1 MVQLRHVPHCL
12 HLELLLKSNLTFLP
26 PWPCPAPR
34 WLGVGPS
41 SHLSQPRSVRG
52 AGLQQRK
59 SHVPKTKTKVSTHP
73 QCSSSTHPV
82 FLCPQ
87 PPQKPTGHWSLRP
100 KMSQGRSEGFSW
112 GTGIS
117 LHAKQGLYL
126 ILTSA
131 QPPWPTGA
139 RAASPAGGVEPPVSQ
154 PRQPWKCL
162 LSRALLTPNTLQSL
176 LPKGSPCR
184 CLGMELGARTAQAAE
199 VDPVPASPCPAV
211 HSTLSFQR
219 SNRNRSFSPGL
230 RPQGILRGYQEASCK
245 PPSFSSCM

>member
-1 MVQLRHVPHCL
+1 MPSTALARSGAFFPSQPTSFRPWSWAPAEKEPRSKNENKSLHSSPVLFIYTPCLPLPPATTETHRALEPSSQNESGPLRGVQLGHRNFPSCQARALPH
-12 HLELLLKSNLTFLP
+12 TD
-26 PWPCPAPR
+26 
-34 WLGVGPS
+34 
-41 SHLSQPRSVRG
+41 
-52 AGLQQRK
+52 
-59 SHVPKTKTKVSTHP
+59 
-73 QCSSSTHPV
+73 
-82 FLCPQ
+82 
-87 PPQKPTGHWSLRP
+87 LRP
-100 KMSQGRSEGFSW
+100 
-112 GTGIS
+112 TS
-117 LHAKQGLYL
+117 LAHR
-126 ILTSA
+126 
-131 QPPWPTGA
+131 A